1 MTRRL
6 LVVVVLLLL
15 PLGCAEGQKPTPLKR
30 SGPTASPPAE
40 RRVEDQKDKPP
51 APDEDKPKPQDKGPR

>member
-6 LVVVVLLLL
+6 LVVVVLLFL

-30 SGPTASPPAE
+30 SGPAASPAPERNAE
-40 RRVEDQKDKPP
+40 SPKDKPA
-51 APDEDKPKPQDKGPR
+51 APDDDKPKP